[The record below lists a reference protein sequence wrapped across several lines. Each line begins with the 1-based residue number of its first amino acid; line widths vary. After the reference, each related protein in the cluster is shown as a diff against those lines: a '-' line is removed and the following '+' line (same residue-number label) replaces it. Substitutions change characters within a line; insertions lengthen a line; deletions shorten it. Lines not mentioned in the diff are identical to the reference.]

1 MSAVSRFSAAALL
14 LAVVGTTAVQ
24 AQHPQTRQGFWIGFG
39 FGGGSARL
47 SCNGCGD
54 TTITA
59 ATGHIKLG
67 GTLRP
72 NLLIGGEVNGW
83 SKPREGGEKF
93 TLGNVS
99 AIVQYYPAPAN
110 GFFLK
115 GGLGFATVEDNSD
128 VDGKFTGTGFGF
140 IFGLGY
146 DIRVARNFSLTPI
159 ANLYYGGIGELSQG
173 GSNSSGLGWKQSVV
187 EIGLDFMFH

>member
-1 MSAVSRFSAAALL
+1 MTRLGAAVALL
-14 LAVVGTTAVQ
+14 ALVGWTRAH
-24 AQHPQTRQGFWIGFG
+24 AQNPQTRHGFWIGFG

-72 NLLIGGEVNGW
+72 NLLIGGEVNAW
-83 SKPREGGEKF
+83 SRPKENGEKF

-115 GGLGFATVEDNSD
+115 GGLGVATAEDNSD

-159 ANLYYGGIGELSQG
+159 ANLYWGGIGELSQG
-173 GSNSSGLGWKQSVV
+173 GSTSSGLGWKQSVIEV
-187 EIGLDFMFH
+187 GLDFMFH